1 MGKVKEEW
9 DKQGRQYDNV
19 VNFGIDHFDTTGFE
33 PRKTNP
39 DEEWKENGEYPDGDK
54 YDYDGEDDTNDED
67 IENRAA
73 YANLGEQ
80 VPFDPEAAERARE
93 EAKKNQA
100 EEDKQ

>member
-1 MGKVKEEW
+1 MGKVKREW
-9 DKQGRQYDNV
+9 GRQDEQDDNRV
-19 VNFGIDHFDTTGFE
+19 EFGIDHFDTTGFE
-33 PRKTNP
+33 PRKTDP
-39 DEEWKENGEYPDGDK
+39 DEEWEKNGEYPDGDK
-54 YDYDGEDDTNDED
+54 YDDDGEDDTNDEGV
-67 IENRAA
+67 ERAT